1 MSNTRTARTARTA
14 AVNAGAAAM
23 QEAPFNKIVNGEPA
37 FFEAE
42 AAEAIISPDAS
53 DESKRRE
60 RQFRRMAAKKGLV
73 VKKSRRKHA
82 TDTDKG
88 LYGLFNL
95 SGNAIAG
102 ATYNLSLD
110 ELSKIIS
117 VGDTV
122 ADADNTAEKAAE
134 ATQTE
139 KEATPHTG
147 TGETPEQQSEEN
159 EGSEIFFHVYRAF
172 VNSKYF
178 TEKDHLNML
187 EFYLEGKKNT
197 LRNLREFIQNKDS
210 FSEDDRCRYLQ
221 FINDSERKY
230 LEETER
236 NKILND
242 YINSRKMTHYCEF
255 FNIDNPIYSGVEL
268 KQITEDVINATFK
281 YIVNDLLNLLIN
293 DAGFKDSAGSICCI
307 FADYIK
313 KSKTGQVA

>member
-1 MSNTRTARTARTA
+1 MSNTSTTKTAGN
-14 AVNAGAAAM
+14 NAGAAE
-23 QEAPFNKIVNGEPA
+23 EAPFNKIVNGEPA

-42 AAEAIISPDAS
+42 AAEAIISLDTS

-60 RQFRRMAAKKGLV
+60 NQLRRMAAKMGLV
-73 VKKSRRKHA
+73 VKKSRRKRA

-88 LYGLFNL
+88 LYRLSDL
-95 SGNAIAG
+95 SGLVIAG
-102 ATYNLSLD
+102 ETYNLSLD

-117 VGDTV
+117 DRG
-122 ADADNTAEKAAE
+122 AAEDSHIAGNSAE
-134 ATQTE
+134 ATQTG
-139 KEATPHTG
+139 KEAITHTG

-159 EGSEIFFHVYRAF
+159 EGSEIFFHVFRAL

-293 DAGFKDSAGSICCI
+293 DAGFKESAGSICCI

-313 KSKTGQVA
+313 KAKLDR

>member
-1 MSNTRTARTARTA
+1 MRNTRTTRTARTA

-23 QEAPFNKIVNGEPA
+23 QETAVNETVNGKTAKSKIE
-37 FFEAE
+37 
-42 AAEAIISPDAS
+42 SV
-53 DESKRRE
+53 DEKRRE
-60 RQFRRMAAKKGLV
+60 RQLRRMAAKMGLV
-73 VKKSRRKHA
+73 VKKSRRKRA

-88 LYGLFNL
+88 LYRLSDL
-95 SGNAIAG
+95 SGLVIAG
-102 ATYNLSLD
+102 ETYNLSLD
-110 ELSKIIS
+110 ELSKIIIDRGAAEDS
-117 VGDTV
+117 H
-122 ADADNTAEKAAE
+122 TAENAAE
-134 ATQTE
+134 ATQTG
-139 KEATPHTG
+139 KEAITHTG

-293 DAGFKDSAGSICCI
+293 DAGFKESAGSICCI

>member
-1 MSNTRTARTARTA
+1 MTDATFTAE
-14 AVNAGAAAM
+14 
-23 QEAPFNKIVNGEPA
+23 EAPFNKIVNGEPA

-73 VKKSRRKHA
+73 VRKSRRKHA

-122 ADADNTAEKAAE
+122 ADADNPAEKAAE

-147 TGETPEQQSEEN
+147 NSGNTEQKPEAVKETYNELLGLDYEEMASDYKIHN
-159 EGSEIFFHVYRAF
+159 WESF
-172 VNSKYF
+172 V
-178 TEKDHLNML
+178 D
-187 EFYLEGKKNT
+187 
-197 LRNLREFIQNKDS
+197 I
-210 FSEDDRCRYLQ
+210 
-221 FINDSERKY
+221 
-230 LEETER
+230 EE
-236 NKILND
+236 
-242 YINSRKMTHYCEF
+242 
-255 FNIDNPIYSGVEL
+255 PIYSGVEL
-268 KQITEDVINATFK
+268 EKTMRVAEHYVRISVCS
-281 YIVNDLLNLLIN
+281 DLLRQFMRE
-293 DAGFKDSAGSICCI
+293 GCCI
-307 FADYIK
+307 SAEFGTICRIIGEYME
-313 KSKTGQVA
+313 SSSECCGVAS

>member
-1 MSNTRTARTARTA
+1 MTDAIFTAE
-14 AVNAGAAAM
+14 
-23 QEAPFNKIVNGEPA
+23 EAPFNKIVNGEPA

-60 RQFRRMAAKKGLV
+60 RQFRRMAAKMGLV

-147 TGETPEQQSEEN
+147 NRGIPEQQSEAAKEKD
-159 EGSEIFFHVYRAF
+159 IFFHVYSELI
-172 VNSKYF
+172 NSKYF
-178 TEKDHLNML
+178 TEKDQSNIL
-187 EFYLEGKKNT
+187 EFFLKGKKKT
-197 LRNLREFIQNKDS
+197 LCNLREFIQNKDS
-210 FSEDDRCRYLQ
+210 FSEEDKCRYLQ

-230 LEETER
+230 LEEAER
-236 NKILND
+236 NKLVND
-242 YINSRKMTHYCEF
+242 YINIRKMKYYGEF
-255 FNIDNPIYSGVEL
+255 FNVGDPIYSGVEM
-268 KQITEDVINATFK
+268 KQITEDVINTTFN
-281 YIVNDLLNLLIN
+281 YVVNDLLKLLIN
-293 DAGFKDSAGSICCI
+293 DACFEDSASTICCI
-307 FADYIK
+307 FADYMK
-313 KSKTGQVA
+313 KSKTGKVA